1 MLKIFQYLVASC
13 AGGSN
18 DWDCCYDRNRCNKG
32 EGDCDQDFHCL
43 PGLKCGKDNC
53 KDFNPAA
60 EADSDCCYEPGEI
73 FDIIFFHNI

>member
-60 EADSDCCYEPGEI
+60 EGAADCCYEPGEI
-73 FDIIFFHNI
+73 FFCQLV